1 MDIVHGFFSLV
12 CIYMMVAIM
21 FILIFVEDKKLAVR
35 FGLVTLFITVV
46 QFVLLNMTSLSH
58 MIKDSIMI
66 ITILL
71 LAALITNQIL
81 VILKEEK

>member
-81 VILKEEK
+81 VILKEEQ

>member
-71 LAALITNQIL
+71 LATLITNQIL